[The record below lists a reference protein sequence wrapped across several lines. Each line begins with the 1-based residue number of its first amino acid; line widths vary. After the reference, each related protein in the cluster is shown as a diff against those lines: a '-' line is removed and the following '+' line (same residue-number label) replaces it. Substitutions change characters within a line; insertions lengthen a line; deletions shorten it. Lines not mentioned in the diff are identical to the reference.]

1 MHNVKSYSVSLVS
14 ITSESIVSLSPI
26 FSYIQASPFSSIP
39 SKLLIVIII
48 IVIRTCASVF
58 WVEENRIYYE

>member
-1 MHNVKSYSVSLVS
+1 MKRH
-14 ITSESIVSLSPI
+14 
-26 FSYIQASPFSSIP
+26 SPFLSFSPPSPHLQHFPFLSIP
-39 SKLLIVIII
+39 LIVIII